1 MSKRNR
7 PSFQQRSHLP
17 PSRDPDLKTDY
28 VGMVVQVIGDQCSGL
43 ASRLRRPLTVIT
55 QTLRS
60 SSLFVY
66 IVWLGSVIFP
76 LWDDASFLATY
87 PQSLT
92 LVPIFLSG
100 LILFSSA
107 LNVSFTLNSR
117 IPRLFW
123 SLLLFPLPFLKE
135 ANVSGMENRPYW
147 TCLAVWDGLILFI
160 TAFNIGHFS
169 LGITAP
175 IMLVMSFCTLL
186 FR

>member
-28 VGMVVQVIGDQCSGL
+28 VGMVIQVIEDQLSGL
-43 ASRLRRPLTVIT
+43 VSSLRRPLIAIT

-60 SSLFVY
+60 TSLLIY
-66 IVWLGSVIFP
+66 ILWLGSVIFP

-87 PQSLT
+87 PQSLA

-100 LILFSSA
+100 LILFASA
-107 LNVSFTLNSR
+107 FNLSFTLNSR

-123 SLLLFPLPFLKE
+123 NLFLFPLPFLKN

-147 TCLAVWDGLILFI
+147 ACLAVWDGLILLI